1 MINLPIYNHFKSP
14 STSECVS
21 GLTTIAESYNEAVEL
36 LKQRYGNTQILIN
49 THMQQFVSLP
59 VIKSV
64 NDVKGLRKLYENV
77 KSSVKNLK
85 TLDDDSRSYGNLL
98 VLLINAKLPELIE
111 TTVLVMNL
119 HNSICTESK
128 KPNDRN
134 HTRSSNQRKTAN
146 MNESNTN
153 LNDGTTNNFTSNA
166 INNVNNV
173 SLQTAKV
180 VYFHGYMLMIFEKI
194 IEFEN
199 F

>member
-1 MINLPIYNHFKSP
+1 MINLPIYNRFKSP

-36 LKQRYGNTQILIN
+36 LKQRYDNTQILIN

-85 TLDDDSRSYGNLL
+85 TLDDDSRSYRNLL

-134 HTRSSNQRKTAN
+134 HTRSSNRRKTAN

>member
-36 LKQRYGNTQILIN
+36 LKQRYDNTQILIN

-180 VYFHGYMLMIFEKI
+180 VYFHGYMLMIIEKI

>member
-36 LKQRYGNTQILIN
+36 LKQRYDNTQILIN

-85 TLDDDSRSYGNLL
+85 TLDDDSRSYRNLL

>member
-1 MINLPIYNHFKSP
+1 MINSPIYNHFKSP

>member
-36 LKQRYGNTQILIN
+36 LKQRYDNTQILIN

-153 LNDGTTNNFTSNA
+153 LNDGATNNFTNNA

-173 SLQTAKV
+173 SLQTAKATASD
-180 VYFHGYMLMIFEKI
+180 L
-194 IEFEN
+194 N
-199 F
+199 DLLL

>member
-36 LKQRYGNTQILIN
+36 LKQRYDNTQILIN

-85 TLDDDSRSYGNLL
+85 TLDDDSRSYRNLL

-134 HTRSSNQRKTAN
+134 HTRSSNRRKTAN